1 MNQPLSIVETPTE
14 IVDPLS
20 IDMDIGFE
28 LMCIAERDNSDSLAH
43 AKVMLYTKNGLP
55 IRGNEILPTLVQQA
69 HAARKILLGKKANAS
84 QDPEIRETKTQHG
97 AIWNISYKLLDDVVV
112 KTYESDSGEIAM
124 VHITPDGKIPWHY
137 ISAAALATA
146 EEDTEEMG
154 AQALE
159 RLLDQSAPLI
169 QEIQHSVGMM
179 TDAVRRMT
187 NVLENT

>member
-1 MNQPLSIVETPTE
+1 MNHPLSIAETPTE

-28 LMCIAERDNSDSLAH
+28 LLCIAERDNADSLAH
-43 AKVMLYTKNGLP
+43 ARVMLYTKNGLP

-69 HAARKILLGKKANAS
+69 HAAREVLAKKKANGS
-84 QDPEIRETKTQHG
+84 QDPELRETKTQHG

-137 ISAAALATA
+137 ISTGALVIA
-146 EEDTEEMG
+146 EDDTEEMG
-154 AQALE
+154 AQTFE
-159 RLLDQSAPLI
+159 RLIDQSAPLI
-169 QEIQHSVGMM
+169 QEIQQSIGE
-179 TDAVRRMT
+179 MT
-187 NVLENT
+187 NTLRKITDTLENT